1 MPVNCA
7 RAVLI
12 VGMVTLFADSCSSGG
27 ENAPAPTSPTLSET
41 SLAGNRG
48 RTLQHRGSSIEI
60 DALNESGMDFLGWAL
75 DRDVFAYVVH
85 DGEHPAIHNTVYF
98 SVPEGRERCQL
109 KGPVEI
115 SPRIGRPQPFQ
126 WLPNGIVIAT
136 TTTGVA
142 YSGRPCDD
150 EGFVLDNRDPGTC
163 ELRTKQLSPL
173 GTLTAITE
181 QVSSRDGVVSMES
194 SIMDSATKELKARI
208 DWAMPEMM
216 NSVCNPRFFTDWIG
230 ESRYLIGRSSVPGPL
245 ILSAT
250 GEVLPLVEQA
260 WARQV
265 VGDSPE
271 WLSVSGVAVGPSGD
285 YALLLRSLRSQLA
298 IIYRSKEDSTED
310 ISLGAGIAAFSPNGR
325 WLAIGNKADAS
336 DRSPIELI
344 ATDRGADDS
353 IMSSRGIG
361 EVEGLAWS
369 PTSEM
374 IAIDTDDATFDG
386 AHVLKVDPVNRLL
399 VETDSFGRSGS
410 IGTNTWSPSGRIFQ
424 VRDLDSDVTH
434 FYAVERR

>member
-1 MPVNCA
+1 MPVKCA
-7 RAVLI
+7 TAVLM
-12 VGMVTLFADSCSSGG
+12 VGMITLSADSCSSGG
-27 ENAPAPTSPTLSET
+27 ENTPAPTSPSLAET
-41 SLAGNRG
+41 SSGESTG
-48 RTLQHRGSSIEI
+48 RTLQHSGSATEI
-60 DALNESGMDFLGWAL
+60 DALNESGVDALGWAL
-75 DRDVFAYVVH
+75 DRDVFAYLVH
-85 DGEHPAIHNTVYF
+85 DGRRPEVHNTVYF
-98 SVPEGRERCQL
+98 SVPEGRKRCQL

-115 SPRIGRPQPFQ
+115 SPRIGRPPPFQ

-136 TTTGVA
+136 TTAGVA
-142 YSGRPCDD
+142 YSGRPCDG
-150 EGFVLDNRDPGTC
+150 EGFVPDNRDPGTC
-163 ELRTKQLSPL
+163 ELRTMQLSPL
-173 GTLTAITE
+173 GNLTAITE
-181 QVSSRDGVVSMES
+181 QLSSRDGVVSMES

-216 NSVCNPRFFTDWIG
+216 NNVCKPRFFTDWIG

-265 VGDSPE
+265 VGVSPE
-271 WLSVSGVAVGPSGD
+271 WLSVSGVAVGLSGD
-285 YALLLRSLRSQLA
+285 YALLLRNLQSQLA
-298 IIYRSKEDSTED
+298 IMYRSKEDSTEE
-310 ISLGAGIAAFSPNGR
+310 ISLGDGIYAFSPNGR
-325 WLAIGNKADAS
+325 WLAVGNKADAS
-336 DRSPIELI
+336 DRNPIELI
-344 ATDRGADDS
+344 ATDRSADDNV
-353 IMSSRGIG
+353 MSSEGLG
-361 EVEGLAWS
+361 EVEGMAWS

-386 AHVLKVDPVNRLL
+386 LHVLKVDPVNQLL

-424 VRDLDSDVTH
+424 VRDRDSDVTH